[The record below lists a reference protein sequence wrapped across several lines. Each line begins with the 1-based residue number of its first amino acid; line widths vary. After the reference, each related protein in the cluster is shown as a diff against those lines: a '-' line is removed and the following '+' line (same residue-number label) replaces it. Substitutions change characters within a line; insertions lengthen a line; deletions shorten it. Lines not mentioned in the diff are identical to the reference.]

1 MPPHS
6 RAQRRRQATR
16 QQRRPATP
24 APNVEAVGQAAN
36 TGTTTALDAHVS
48 AASRQPARQQRRVLS
63 RTAPEPVDYSKDYSA
78 ARRDLR
84 WIALWSVLLAAG
96 MIALKFSGLV

>member
-36 TGTTTALDAHVS
+36 TGTTTALDAPAS
-48 AASRQPARQQRRVLS
+48 AVARQPARQQRRVLS
-63 RTAPEPVDYSKDYSA
+63 RPTAEPVDYSKDYSA

-84 WIALWSVLLAAG
+84 WIAIWSVLLAVG